1 MTWADV
7 GRIPL
12 GLLTPDMQNRRIIDR
27 LLASSAAPP
36 PIESNSMVV
45 LFSHAR
51 SGGCACIVPEKL
63 ANLLGV
69 SEPLRSIP
77 ITEPRELHIIGLV
90 SPHREPIPPLTRAL
104 VAEADRLAMR
114 KNGDI

>member
-1 MTWADV
+1 
-7 GRIPL
+7 
-12 GLLTPDMQNRRIIDR
+12 
-27 LLASSAAPP
+27 
-36 PIESNSMVV
+36 MVV

-90 SPHREPIPPLTRAL
+90 APYREPIPPLTRAL
-104 VAEADRLAMR
+104 VAEASMLAMPQKQGLERVPRGFASVPIDR
-114 KNGDI
+114 KSR